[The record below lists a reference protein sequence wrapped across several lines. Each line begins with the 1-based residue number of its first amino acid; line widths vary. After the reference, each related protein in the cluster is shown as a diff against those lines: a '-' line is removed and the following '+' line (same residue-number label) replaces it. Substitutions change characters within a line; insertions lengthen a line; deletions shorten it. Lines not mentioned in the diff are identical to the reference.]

1 MPKSSA
7 KSYIENYWDYQ
18 LPVQPERIAEA
29 EGLRV
34 LDIQLLG
41 CENLSGAF
49 KPDYEGMPTI
59 FVNRTEGETRQR
71 FTIAHELGHYAL
83 NHPGE
88 QLDRANSYQ
97 AYQYDP
103 KETQA
108 NAFAAE
114 LLMPDFVVDYL
125 IKDENIK
132 SVETL
137 AEMFEVS
144 ENAMRFRLKN
154 LGWLK

>member
-1 MPKSSA
+1 MGLSTARSA
-7 KSYIENYWDYQ
+7 GKIS
-18 LPVQPERIAEA
+18 EA
-29 EGLRV
+29 EGLHV

-49 KPDYEGMPTI
+49 KPDYEGVPTI
-59 FVNRTEGETRQR
+59 FVNRAEGRNRQR
-71 FTIAHELGHYAL
+71 FTVAHELGHYAL

-88 QLDRANSYQ
+88 QIDRVNNYQ

-103 KETQA
+103 IETQA
-108 NAFAAE
+108 NAFAME
-114 LLMPDFVVDYL
+114 LLMPEFVVNYL
-125 IKDENIK
+125 IKNEKIK

-154 LGWLK
+154 LG

>member
-1 MPKSSA
+1 MPKRTA

-18 LPVQPERIAEA
+18 LPVQPEKIAEA

-59 FVNRTEGETRQR
+59 FVNRTEGHTRQR
-71 FTIAHELGHYAL
+71 FTVAHELGHYAL
-83 NHPGE
+83 
-88 QLDRANSYQ
+88 
-97 AYQYDP
+97 
-103 KETQA
+103 
-108 NAFAAE
+108 
-114 LLMPDFVVDYL
+114 
-125 IKDENIK
+125 ENIK

-137 AEMFEVS
+137 SEMFEVS